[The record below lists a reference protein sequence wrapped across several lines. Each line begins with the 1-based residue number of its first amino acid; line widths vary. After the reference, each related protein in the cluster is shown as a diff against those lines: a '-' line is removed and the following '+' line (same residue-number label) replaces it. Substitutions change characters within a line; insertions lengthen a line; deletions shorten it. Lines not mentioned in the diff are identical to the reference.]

1 VPASGGNSK
10 LFLESVT
17 DEKRKVSTMEGNM
30 KEFIRKSMLVGMGL
44 ATVTREKIEL
54 TIDELIKK
62 GEISEKEG
70 KEAIDELVEKSKE
83 MKKDLTDKVENMVS
97 DTLKKLN
104 LPSRDE
110 FQKLKDK
117 VERMDKPPKSKE

>member
-1 VPASGGNSK
+1 
-10 LFLESVT
+10 
-17 DEKRKVSTMEGNM
+17 M
-30 KEFIRKSMLVGMGL
+30 KDFIRKSMLVGMGL
-44 ATVTREKIEL
+44 ATVTREKIEQ

-62 GEISEKEG
+62 GEMSEKEG

-104 LPSRDE
+104 IPSRDE
-110 FQKLKDK
+110 FQELKDK
-117 VERMDKPPKSKE
+117 VERMDKSPKSKG

>member
-1 VPASGGNSK
+1 
-10 LFLESVT
+10 
-17 DEKRKVSTMEGNM
+17 
-30 KEFIRKSMLVGMGL
+30 MGL
-44 ATVTREKIEL
+44 ATVTREKIEQ

-62 GEISEKEG
+62 GEMSEKEG

-104 LPSRDE
+104 IPSRDE
-110 FQKLKDK
+110 FQELKDK
-117 VERMDKPPKSKE
+117 VERMDKSPKSKG